1 MLAYLKG
8 IKEFIGD
15 GRTFPC
21 SAARESVFIDGVGD
35 VFPCIIMSHNLG
47 NAYETP
53 LKDILT
59 SEETSTVCDVIGELK
74 YPTCWLE
81 CDEYR
86 EIIKGW
92 HRLLDTYCWGFNQ
105 FS

>member
-21 SAARESVFIDGVGD
+21 SAARESVFINGVGD
-35 VFPCIIMSHNLG
+35 VFPCIIMNHNLG

-59 SEETSTVCDVIGELK
+59 SEETSKSCEVISKLQS
-74 YPTCWLE
+74 PTCRLE
-81 CDEYR
+81 CEVYR
-86 EIIKGW
+86 DIRGLASPHGRILVG
-92 HRLLDTYCWGFNQ
+92 LNQ